1 MFGGFAVEPEP
12 ISFAGF
18 GEAFDAPGTP
28 AAQTPAEPAPT
39 APDQPVFGVFS
50 DFAAEEPAS
59 GDAPAFGIFSDEAPA
74 LEPMPEPAFGAFG
87 TFGSGSDAAGGQSEI
102 TTEFGGFGAFGEPE
116 TAPQAQPESDFG
128 GFGAF
133 GEPEAAPQ
141 PQTETEFS
149 GFGAFGEPEAAPQA
163 QTETEFGG
171 FGAFGGTEDFAAQP
185 AEPGLSGNLFDTAF
199 IPPAGGGEQSDIYD
213 IADHLGQ
220 AMLAQS
226 YNQAFTDNNLLP
238 DSGRTGLV
246 VTGLSSEY
254 FVSERGAKPDAM
266 FENVSFSLN
275 DGCCLAIA
283 ADIPLSSYTL
293 ARAIAESYDD
303 GEEQLVTISDSQE
316 GEERE
321 ILYIGSDEMIPDEM
335 TCTEFLL
342 YSLSA
347 VYGEEPEEREERVRV
362 ALSQVGMGE
371 IEDDPL
377 ADLSHNK
384 RLLVLALS
392 AALNPNIGCVIFNDN
407 GFNIEGVEENMARRV
422 FALLASNGKSAIL
435 SCCSSYLMA
444 TVANRVLALKGGRI
458 VFDGSFRAFIDSNC
472 QGILSFT
479 SRNPQ
484 QATQYL
490 QSQFPNISVLGKGNL
505 IYLIRKDGSEL
516 DIERLIQAVA
526 ACGADYNSV
535 VMDDKSF
542 DIACKEVL
550 GE

>member
-1 MFGGFAVEPEP
+1 M
-12 ISFAGF
+12 
-18 GEAFDAPGTP
+18 
-28 AAQTPAEPAPT
+28 
-39 APDQPVFGVFS
+39 
-50 DFAAEEPAS
+50 
-59 GDAPAFGIFSDEAPA
+59 
-74 LEPMPEPAFGAFG
+74 
-87 TFGSGSDAAGGQSEI
+87 
-102 TTEFGGFGAFGEPE
+102 
-116 TAPQAQPESDFG
+116 
-128 GFGAF
+128 
-133 GEPEAAPQ
+133 
-141 PQTETEFS
+141 
-149 GFGAFGEPEAAPQA
+149 
-163 QTETEFGG
+163 
-171 FGAFGGTEDFAAQP
+171 
-185 AEPGLSGNLFDTAF
+185 
-199 IPPAGGGEQSDIYD
+199 
-213 IADHLGQ
+213 
-220 AMLAQS
+220 
-226 YNQAFTDNNLLP
+226 
-238 DSGRTGLV
+238 
-246 VTGLSSEY
+246 
-254 FVSERGAKPDAM
+254 
-266 FENVSFSLN
+266 
-275 DGCCLAIA
+275 
-283 ADIPLSSYTL
+283 
-293 ARAIAESYDD
+293 
-303 GEEQLVTISDSQE
+303 
-316 GEERE
+316 
-321 ILYIGSDEMIPDEM
+321 
-335 TCTEFLL
+335 
-342 YSLSA
+342 
-347 VYGEEPEEREERVRV
+347 RV

-377 ADLSHNK
+377 ADLSHNE

-422 FALLASNGKSAIL
+422 FALLASNGKSTIL

-472 QGILSFT
+472 LGILSFT